1 MRHQPTGSRNSRR
14 RQTANRAGWT
24 ESLEVRML
32 LAAPQNLA
40 LVQELPFEAKL
51 QLSITDP
58 VFPANAFVS
67 FEDRFNGDVI
77 HTTSAVFPVGAG
89 ARIANVSLPVSKLP
103 GHHKLVVRVAE
114 NGNVGTPS
122 STINVDVSYRPL
134 DVTIAGNNVSINW
147 QAQPGASAYDIWI
160 NNETT
165 NTAQFVRNQNLPT
178 NTYSG
183 NFTGGSFK
191 VWVRAKLQSGA
202 WSEWSLPSLFTMDG
216 PIRMQSPVGT
226 FKDGT
231 GDETF
236 VWSKYK
242 DATGYQLWVTYT
254 TTNTRVIYQDSL
266 AAQTTSYS
274 APTDLP
280 PGSYSSWVRPKF
292 AGGTFG
298 VWSQVLK
305 SVITPREIKITGGIT
320 GPLGGTFNRT
330 PTITWRA
337 GEVPMVYD
345 LTVRTNLGPPNLV
358 YSRTGLTGTSHL
370 LTTPLNTG
378 SYIVAIVGRST
389 TGITTPT
396 PLAEVNL
403 VIGFPTAQ
411 NQAPTYA
418 GNRTL
423 NWVAVAG
430 AMHFDLQ
437 VDSLGPSPAAQNS
450 LFRNKMATGTS
461 QVLPNSLPPGNY
473 RAWIRS
479 VRVEGGYTF
488 FGTWTLSPL
497 KFSITSLTQESEAS
511 DPLDLQ
517 LAVDDLSP
525 ELPGSSDLP
534 EDDASLSVDATDE
547 MGIADADS
555 NDSHVVPPQ
564 TLSGKSFAV
573 QQAIDLAGQSPIMI
587 DDTILASL

>member
-1 MRHQPTGSRNSRR
+1 
-14 RQTANRAGWT
+14 
-24 ESLEVRML
+24 ML
-32 LAAPQNLA
+32 LAAPQNLV

-77 HTTSAVFPVGAG
+77 HTTSAVFPAGAG
-89 ARIANVSLPVSKLP
+89 VRIANVSLPVSKLP
-103 GHHKLVVRVAE
+103 GHRKLVVRVAE
-114 NGNVGTPS
+114 NNNVGTPS

-134 DVTIAGNNVSINW
+134 DVSITGNIVSINW
-147 QAQPGASAYDIWI
+147 QAQPGATAYDIWI

-165 NTAQFVRNQNLPT
+165 NTAQFVRNQNLLT

-191 VWVRAKLQSGA
+191 AWVRAKLQSGA
-202 WSEWSLPSLFTMDG
+202 WSEWSLPSSFTIDG

-254 TTNTRVIYQDSL
+254 TTNTRVIYQENL

-274 APTDLP
+274 SPTDLP

-292 AGGTFG
+292 AGNTFG
-298 VWSQVLK
+298 VWSPVLK

-345 LTVRTNLGPPNLV
+345 LTVRTIFGSPNLV

-378 SYIVAIVGRST
+378 SYVVAIVGRST
-389 TGITTPT
+389 TGLQTPT
-396 PLAEVNL
+396 PLGEVNL

-411 NQAPTYA
+411 NQTPTYVA
-418 GNRTL
+418 GTRTL
-423 NWVAVAG
+423 NWVPVAG
-430 AMHFDLQ
+430 ATQYDLQ
-437 VDSLGPSPAAQNS
+437 VDFLGPNPAPQNS
-450 LFRNKMATGTS
+450 IFRNTAATGTS
-461 QVLPNSLPPGNY
+461 QVLPNSLPTGTY

-479 VRVEGGYTF
+479 IRVEGGYTF
-488 FGTWTLSPL
+488 YGTWTLSPL
-497 KFSITSLTQESEAS
+497 RFSITSLTPEPDATES
-511 DPLDLQ
+511 LDLQ
-517 LAVDDLSP
+517 LALDDLSP

-534 EDDASLSVDATDE
+534 VEDAFVSDDATYEAIST
-547 MGIADADS
+547 DAD
-555 NDSHVVPPQ
+555 H
-564 TLSGKSFAV
+564 
-573 QQAIDLAGQSPIMI
+573 SPIMI